1 MPPKSTNNPRRP
13 APPSTTSRRAAITID
28 SASTTPTSTPTPTIT
43 DHTNPPIDPKLITA
57 PRSRNVGPT
66 ATTTTSCSPP
76 RVGVGVQRLQ
86 SLKKR
91 TPAGSLIPLNP
102 DGTTPKPTL
111 RYQPRAVERK
121 SKQEREALEKLE
133 AERQRERMKE
143 AAALRRADVIAAG
156 RGRERGGMVRG
167 RGRGRGMFVGGDVSG
182 PLGSGMSMRSRG
194 GGYGGAAGK
203 GKHGYGH
210 GHGGRSSAGKGHG
223 LVKAKSEDGVDVVG
237 GEGGGDISSDE
248 GSDEGPRFSIEQINI
263 ISDEE
268 EGVEE
273 EFGDGEGKGKMP
285 ARNSVGGG
293 AGRGLRPVRVERQ
306 EHQAR
311 SVGINTD
318 ASSQKSAELRR
329 QAKAKAKEK
338 QGGDESLFVQDSE
351 EDADGGSETE
361 GDDTVEV
368 TAEKAVG
375 GTIYGGMRIKQEPTD
390 DGDVSMVD
398 ALPQAI
404 EESAVTT
411 DAGAVP
417 PAAPKTQT
425 RKKRITIQD
434 TRSKLQTE
442 EERQEWDRHEQD
454 IEHLKQALG
463 TITTHDSTAE
473 GEQAPEQQA
482 EPKEF
487 EAPKD
492 ERAGRLFLI
501 QFPPATPNLIV
512 PSQVVD
518 GMDQDVVETG
528 SQVTTQLPSVP
539 AIKKEATEDLPA
551 PQPTFTSNI
560 NRNGVLSPLIT
571 ATNSSLPPGRVGKL
585 NIHQSG
591 RATIDW
597 GGISFELTKGSDVEF
612 LQDAI
617 VASGEKPSATGA
629 DEGLP
634 KEELEE
640 KRVWAMS
647 QVSGKFV
654 VTPDWE
660 ALLGV

>member
-13 APPSTTSRRAAITID
+13 APSSSRRAGIPID
-28 SASTTPTSTPTPTIT
+28 SASTTPTPTTTPTDPN
-43 DHTNPPIDPKLITA
+43 NPPIDPNLTA
-57 PRSRNVGPT
+57 SRSGNVPS
-66 ATTTTSCSPP
+66 TSTSTIGSGSPP
-76 RVGVGVQRLQ
+76 RAGGVQRLQ

-111 RYQPRAVERK
+111 RYQPRAVARK
-121 SKQEREALEKLE
+121 SKEEREALEKLE
-133 AERQRERMKE
+133 AERQQERLKE
-143 AAALRRADVIAAG
+143 AAALKRAEAAAAG
-156 RGRERGGMVRG
+156 RGGDRGGRG
-167 RGRGRGMFVGGDVSG
+167 RGRGRGRGTFVGGDVSG

-194 GGYGGAAGK
+194 GGYGGASGK
-203 GKHGYGH
+203 GKYGYGNGH
-210 GHGGRSSAGKGHG
+210 GHGGRSGGGKAHG
-223 LVKAKSEDGVDVVG
+223 LVQAKSEGGVSG
-237 GEGGGDISSDE
+237 GGGGGSGDISSDE
-248 GSDEGPRFSIEQINI
+248 GSDGGPRFSIEQINI

-268 EGVEE
+268 EGEFEE
-273 EFGDGEGKGKMP
+273 GKMKGKGKM
-285 ARNSVGGG
+285 SVRDSVGG

-306 EHQAR
+306 EHQER

-318 ASSQKSAELRR
+318 ASSEKSAELRR

-351 EDADGGSETE
+351 EEADGGSENE
-361 GDDTVEV
+361 EDDAVEV
-368 TAEKAVG
+368 TAEKAIG
-375 GTIYGGMRIKQEPTD
+375 GAAYEGVRVKEEPTD
-390 DGDVSMVD
+390 DGDVVMTDTIPQVVD
-398 ALPQAI
+398 DSPT
-404 EESAVTT
+404 TT
-411 DAGAVP
+411 DTGLVT
-417 PAAPKTQT
+417 PAAPKPKAKQN
-425 RKKRITIQD
+425 KVTIQD
-434 TRSKLQTE
+434 PRSKLQTE

-463 TITTHDSTAE
+463 TITTHDKPAE
-473 GEQAPEQQA
+473 GEEAPEQEDETKA
-482 EPKEF
+482 I

-492 ERAGRLFLI
+492 ERSGRLFLI
-501 QFPPATPNLIV
+501 QFPPTTPNLIA
-512 PSQVVD
+512 PSLAVD
-518 GMDQDVVETG
+518 EMDQDVVETG
-528 SQVTTQLPSVP
+528 AGPTIQQPSIPPIKREAADDLPVQQPTLPS
-539 AIKKEATEDLPA
+539 
-551 PQPTFTSNI
+551 
-560 NRNGVLSPLIT
+560 NRNGVSSPLIT

-617 VASGEKPSATGA
+617 VASGEKPKVTGA
-629 DEGLP
+629 NEGSP
-634 KEELEE
+634 QDELEE